1 MRHFGR
7 KNPASTRSNSYIEMT
22 QSTKMSELVSTST
35 YAITFIQVF
44 VYRKRAV
51 TNDYEMRNRLLTQTE
66 NDEGQ

>member
-1 MRHFGR
+1 MRQFGR
-7 KNPASTRSNSYIEMT
+7 KNPASTRYNSHIEMT
-22 QSTKMSELVSTST
+22 QSTKMSELVSTSI
-35 YAITFIQVF
+35 YATTFIQVF